1 MTEFYELCKEAE
13 DIDFETRC
21 AILRGK
27 SEELL
32 PLLTEKSVDGESGED
47 ILSTFLISAMAADGR
62 LSLEEYEL
70 LHPLLSSFLGEK
82 MNYKDAKKAVGSMKK
97 EAREMKKI
105 SEKMLEVLSEF
116 SDELRKEIVL
126 VILMICASDGKVT
139 LSEKLWIQKLLF

>member
-82 MNYKDAKKAVGSMKK
+82 MNYKDAKKAVGSMRK
-97 EAREMKKI
+97 EVREMKKI
-105 SEKMLEVLSEF
+105 SEKMIEVLSEF

-126 VILMICASDGKVT
+126 VILMICASDGKVS

>member
-32 PLLTEKSVDGESGED
+32 PLLSEKSVDGESGED
-47 ILSTFLISAMAADGR
+47 ILSTFLISAMAADDR
-62 LSLEEYEL
+62 LSQEEYEL

-105 SEKMLEVLSEF
+105 SEKMIEVLSEF

-126 VILMICASDGKVT
+126 VILMICASDGKVS

>member
-32 PLLTEKSVDGESGED
+32 PLLSEKSVDGESGED

-62 LSLEEYEL
+62 LSQGEYEL

-105 SEKMLEVLSEF
+105 SEKMIEVLSEF

-126 VILMICASDGKVT
+126 VILMICASDGKVS

>member
-32 PLLTEKSVDGESGED
+32 PLLSEKSLDGESGED

-62 LSLEEYEL
+62 LSHEEYDL

-82 MNYKDAKKAVGSMKK
+82 MNYKDAKKAVGFMKK

-105 SEKMLEVLSEF
+105 SEKMIEVLSEF

-126 VILMICASDGKVT
+126 VILMICASDGKVS